1 MIYLNKNNLRV
12 IAVLCAIFSLIVASD
27 LARAESVLEFSVPA
41 SSGEM
46 LEARANAAFNPQGN
60 KVTYD
65 RNLFYLNGKPVFIHA
80 GEMQYYRTPET
91 EWEDRILKAKNS
103 GLNCISTYVNWGIV
117 EPVEGVFNF
126 AGRYDL
132 HRFISLCRKHDMLV
146 ILRVGPIVNSELRNA
161 GLPEWV
167 RERLPGEYHS
177 ELYPTPEWYFNAVNI
192 YYQQLANQVKEFFP
206 SKGGNI
212 VMVQIDNETHVSW
225 IWGRKETRP
234 AAQVTINR
242 LQQLAKETGFEGPFS
257 CTGWLGDLGVMAEGS
272 LPLTGAYLL
281 NEWSPFQPPM
291 IDDFIIRNAHTHYDG
306 SPLDASAQPVFSA
319 ENEGGAGYYSVT
331 PDDYVAAYNASDIAG
346 GVNGTSYYIF
356 SGGTDPQ
363 RYPGPYFDLYY
374 GEGGVCHPD
383 DLKMSYDFSA
393 PLGEFQ
399 QTRPT
404 GNYIRRLGLFLQDFG
419 GTLEQTS
426 YFGPSVDTEIFGH
439 TNQASFRGVGAS
451 GFVFINSY
459 KLPNDEAS
467 QPLTIKFKMGD
478 QVESWPKHS
487 TLIVRR
493 NRPMTLPFRLSIDDV
508 KFRYATASPLCRFEG
523 IGGSQIVFYANEGD
537 QAEFFFEG
545 MSEKDVLFQGGAKV
559 FPHDNGVAV
568 VVNPADADN
577 LLVIRRAGKK
587 PLMIKTLGERD
598 SLRAYRLEGIKKQ
611 LLLTDLIPLDVRD
624 GKLRFE
630 FTPENG
636 KQSEL
641 IYYPAPSFSHGG
653 FTNVWLKQMVSL
665 NQQRVEIPFQS
676 VGDGTYRANL
686 DRRMIP
692 PDAKELYLTT
702 TPITMNHGAEFYV
715 DGMLASD
722 TYFRRDKDGVFA
734 TWSFGVKRFLR
745 SNSQQWVVQLRP
757 ESKHCR
763 ILNKLTGAV
772 LTAGQGEAA
781 NQVLLVDGKLTA
793 TTNQFWEVNGD
804 KLRNSATGLFLEAT
818 PGKAGNELKLSLNKA
833 SNKAAQ
839 RWGIVHADECYNT
852 ITNPACGAIL
862 DAAIPGI
869 LNTEPESPHFD
880 VTLKSFEFKPFDT
893 AAPSFSPV
901 KYTYGDFAQV
911 AACSY
916 LKEATV
922 KLEAVK
928 SATR

>member
-1 MIYLNKNNLRV
+1 MSLNKNNWSL
-12 IAVLCAIFSLIVASD
+12 IAVFCAIFTHIFASN
-27 LARAESVLEFSVPA
+27 LALAESVLEFSVPA
-41 SSGEM
+41 SNGEM
-46 LEARANAAFNPQGN
+46 LEARTNAAFNYQGN

-126 AGRYDL
+126 SGRYDL
-132 HRFISLCRKHDMLV
+132 NRFLSLCQKHGMLV
-146 ILRVGPIVNSELRNA
+146 ILRVGPIINSELRNA

-177 ELYPTPEWYFNAVNI
+177 ELYPTPEWYFNAVKI
-192 YYQQLANQVKEFFP
+192 YYQQLANQTKEFFP

-225 IWGRKETRP
+225 IWGRKETRL

-242 LQQLAKETGFEGPFS
+242 LQHLAKEAGFEGPFS

-281 NEWSPFQPPM
+281 NEWNPFQPPI
-291 IDDFIIRNAHTHYDG
+291 IDHFIIRDAHKHYDG
-306 SPLDASAQPVFSA
+306 SPIDASAQPVFSA

-383 DLKMSYDFSA
+383 DLRMSYDFSA

-426 YFGPSVDTEIFGH
+426 YLGPTVDAEILGH

-467 QPLTIKFKMGD
+467 QPLKIKFKMGD

-487 TLIVRR
+487 TLTVRR
-493 NRPMTLPFRLSIDDV
+493 NHPITLPFRLSIDDV
-508 KFRYATASPLCRFEG
+508 KFRYSTASPLCRFDG
-523 IGGSQIVFYANEGD
+523 IHGSQVVFYANEGD
-537 QAEFFFEG
+537 QTEFFFEG
-545 MSEKDVLFQGGAKV
+545 ISEKDFIFQSGAKI
-559 FPHDNGVAV
+559 FPHADGVAV
-568 VVNPADADN
+568 VVNPADVDN

-598 SLRAYRLEGIKKQ
+598 SLRAYRLEGIKMQ
-611 LLLTDLIPLDVRD
+611 LLLTDLIPLNVRD

-636 KQSEL
+636 KDSKLQ
-641 IYYPAPSFSHGG
+641 YYPAPSFSDSG
-653 FTNVWLKQMVSL
+653 FTNQWLKQMVSL
-665 NQQRVEIPFQS
+665 NQQQIEIPFQA
-676 VGDGTYRANL
+676 VGNGTYRAIL
-686 DRRMIP
+686 DRRIIP
-692 PDAKELYLTT
+692 ADAKELYLTT
-702 TPITMNHGAEFYV
+702 TPITANHGAEFYV

-722 TYFRRDKDGVFA
+722 TYYRRDKDGFFA
-734 TWSFGVKRFLR
+734 PWSFGVKRFLR
-745 SNSQQWVVQLRP
+745 SNSQQWVIQSQP

-772 LTAGQGEAA
+772 LTAGEVQAA
-781 NQVLLVDGKLTA
+781 YQVLLADGKQPA

-804 KLRNSATGLFLEAT
+804 KIRNSATGLFLEAES
-818 PGKAGNELKLSLNKA
+818 GKTANELKLRLNKA
-833 SNKAAQ
+833 SNQAAQ
-839 RWGIVHADECYNT
+839 HWGIVHADECYST
-852 ITNPACGAIL
+852 ISNMASGAIL
-862 DAAIPGI
+862 DAAIPGF
-869 LNTEPESPHFD
+869 LNSEPDTSCFE
-880 VTLKSFEFKPFDT
+880 VMLKSFEFKPFDT
-893 AAPSFSPV
+893 AVPSFSPV
-901 KYTYGDFAQV
+901 KYTYGDYAQV
-911 AACSY
+911 AECSF

-922 KLEAVK
+922 KFEDVK